1 MISSAQEE
9 EFTGIHKENG
19 LVGVEHNTYSGKGG
33 LS

>member
-1 MISSAQEE
+1 MTSSAQEE
-9 EFTGIHKENG
+9 GFTGIHRENG